1 VPIAEGVSQISPPIR
16 ILLVCAV
23 AFLAAWMLFLKPK
36 SASTPTP
43 AAATPAPNVQT
54 GAPAQ
59 TGFGKAVQL
68 AQGAAAKE
76 SGQAP
81 AAGSSSTTSTT
92 STTTTTTATGAHPAA
107 KQTAPA
113 LPAASLRGLPKD
125 VAAALQARKVLV
137 LGVFSTGADDK
148 AVRSALKGVDRHH
161 GKVFVKDVAVGQ
173 LASYHAV
180 VGDLSVNQTP
190 SVVIVDRKLRG
201 TTIPGYLDGVA
212 IDQAIQDSL

>member
-36 SASTPTP
+36 PASAPTT

-68 AQGAAAKE
+68 AKGAAAQE

-81 AAGSSSTTSTT
+81 TTGSGSATVATTGT
-92 STTTTTTATGAHPAA
+92 PAA
-107 KQTAPA
+107 KKAAPAAPA
-113 LPAASLRGLPKD
+113 LSGAAVRGLPND

-148 AVRSALKGVDRHH
+148 AVRSALKGVDRRH
-161 GKVFVKDVAVGQ
+161 GKVFVKDVRVGQ
-173 LASYHAV
+173 LAAYHAV
-180 VGDLSVNQTP
+180 VGNLSVNQTP
-190 SVVIVDRKLRG
+190 SVVIVDRKLQG
-201 TTIPGYLDGVA
+201 TMIPGYLDSVA
-212 IDQAIQDSL
+212 IDQAIQDSM